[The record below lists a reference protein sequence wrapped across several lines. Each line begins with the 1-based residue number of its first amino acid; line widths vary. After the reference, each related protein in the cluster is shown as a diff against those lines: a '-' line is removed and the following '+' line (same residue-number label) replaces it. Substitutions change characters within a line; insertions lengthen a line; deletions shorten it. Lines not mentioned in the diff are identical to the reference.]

1 MVTLQAN
8 LLDCKVFH
16 RVENLILVLETEYN
30 MVAGVTQALRLVA
43 HQELSLLLKPPNAC
57 IPVEYK
63 SLFLLGRDHDAQIA
77 WRPERLIRAEVVH
90 LHLKQLS
97 LFL

>member
-1 MVTLQAN
+1 MITLQAN
-8 LLDCKVFH
+8 LLDCKVLH
-16 RVENLILVLETEYN
+16 RVENLILVLETEDN

-43 HQELSLLLKPPNAC
+43 HQEFSLLLELPHAC
-57 IPVEYK
+57 IPVENK

-77 WRPERLIRAEVVH
+77 WRPERLIRAEVVY